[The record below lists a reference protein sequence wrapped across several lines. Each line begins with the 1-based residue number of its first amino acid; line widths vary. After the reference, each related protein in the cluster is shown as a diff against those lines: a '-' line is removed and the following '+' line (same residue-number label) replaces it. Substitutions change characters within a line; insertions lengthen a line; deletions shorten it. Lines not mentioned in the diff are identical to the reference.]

1 MSSPHGTTIH
11 EIHLGNRAWSRL
23 WASKAMHFGHAISVT
38 CYEASDPS
46 SGPPLGA

>member
-11 EIHLGNRAWSRL
+11 EIRLGNRAWSRL